1 MSQRV
6 LLVEDSTVQA
16 LQLRRY
22 LEQHGLSVEVVGLG
36 RAALEIARAQPP
48 AVVVLD
54 VELPDVNG
62 YEICRSLKGDPSTSH
77 IPVVMP
83 TTRDTHRDAIDGLIH
98 GAVDF
103 IAKDAFAP
111 ANLVVSLR
119 SLGVLPADDML
130 E

>member
-77 IPVVMP
+77 IPVVML

>member
-1 MSQRV
+1 
-6 LLVEDSTVQA
+6 
-16 LQLRRY
+16 
-22 LEQHGLSVEVVGLG
+22 
-36 RAALEIARAQPP
+36 
-48 AVVVLD
+48 
-54 VELPDVNG
+54 
-62 YEICRSLKGDPSTSH
+62 
-77 IPVVMP
+77 VML